1 MTAKGIL
8 LRYRKAKAEAKDIEL
23 RMAELRLKY
32 SLPSSAPYSDMPHA
46 HNSNHDLSDYAV
58 KMSELEQL
66 LIDQYTRCMGI
77 EIDIYK
83 RLDRME
89 DQNER
94 ALLRYRYVDCLT
106 WREVAEKLNFV
117 ERNVY
122 FMHGRALQHFPT
134 D

>member
-8 LRYRKAKAEAKDIEL
+8 LRYKKAKAEAKDIEL

-83 RLDRME
+83 RLDMM
-89 DQNER
+89 DNQSER
-94 ALLRYRYVDCLT
+94 ELLQYRYIDDMT
-106 WREVAEKLNFV
+106 WEQIAKVLSYDVRH
-117 ERNVY
+117 VY
-122 FMHGRALQHFPT
+122 RLHGAALMHFPI

>member
-8 LRYRKAKAEAKDIEL
+8 LRYKKAKRKAKDIEL

-46 HNSNHDLSDYAV
+46 HNPNHDLSDYSA
-58 KMSELEQL
+58 KMDELEQL
-66 LIDQYTRCMGI
+66 LIDQYSRCIGV

-83 RLDRME
+83 RLDMM
-89 DQNER
+89 DNQSER
-94 ALLRYRYVDCLT
+94 ELLQYRYIDDMT
-106 WREVAEKLNFV
+106 WEQIAKVLSYDVRH
-117 ERNVY
+117 VY
-122 FMHGRALQHFPT
+122 RLHGAALMHFPI